1 MNSFL
6 DSVCALLEQGED
18 VVIVTIAM
26 QSGSTP
32 RESGAKMAVRR
43 DGSILGTVGGGLMEA
58 GCIELGREMLTGR
71 FASSAAES
79 GPELA
84 VIRHFDLSNE
94 EAAKAA
100 MVCGGRLTVVAEHIQ
115 AGRRGAEV
123 LCAARDSLLQG
134 RPCGLETTMERLE
147 HTAAATR
154 EACFAVTGR
163 KTPDCG
169 HAAPAAASATLDC
182 DGKTCRFTEWLQP
195 SPRMIIF
202 GAGHVALPTAAM
214 ASMTGFA
221 VTVLDDR
228 EEFASPQRFP
238 QARTVVLPDFGQA
251 FAQLTITPQCYVVIM
266 TRGHLHDKTV
276 LEQALKTPA
285 CYVGMIGSRRKRDA
299 LYDQLRSEGVDESS
313 IARCHCPI
321 GLKIG
326 ARTPEE
332 IAVSI
337 MAEIIACRAAGN
349 GNGAS

>member
-1 MNSFL
+1 
-6 DSVCALLEQGED
+6 
-18 VVIVTIAM
+18 
-26 QSGSTP
+26 
-32 RESGAKMAVRR
+32 
-43 DGSILGTVGGGLMEA
+43 
-58 GCIELGREMLTGR
+58 
-71 FASSAAES
+71 
-79 GPELA
+79 
-84 VIRHFDLSNE
+84 
-94 EAAKAA
+94 
-100 MVCGGRLTVVAEHIQ
+100 
-115 AGRRGAEV
+115 
-123 LCAARDSLLQG
+123 
-134 RPCGLETTMERLE
+134 
-147 HTAAATR
+147 
-154 EACFAVTGR
+154 
-163 KTPDCG
+163 
-169 HAAPAAASATLDC
+169 
-182 DGKTCRFTEWLQP
+182 
-195 SPRMIIF
+195 
-202 GAGHVALPTAAM
+202 M

-321 GLKIG
+321 GLEIG

-349 GNGAS
+349 GDGAS